1 MNTQTQA
8 ISESITFALARVCMA
23 HRITASRVL
32 AEVGLHVGQEM
43 LLQNLWQEDN
53 LTQSELAERLCIQLA
68 TANKMIRRMEQVQ
81 LISKVKDNEDG
92 RVSRVQ
98 LTQKGRD
105 LQASTENVWAQIEQR
120 TLANF
125 TEDEKNIFRLFLQRI
140 NENLSPED

>member
-23 HRITASRVL
+23 HRINASRML
-32 AEVGLHVGQEM
+32 AELGLHVGQEM
-43 LLQNLWQEDN
+43 LLQNLWQDDN
-53 LTQSELAERLCIQLA
+53 LTQSDLADRLCIQLA

-81 LISKVKDNEDG
+81 LVSKVKDIEDG

-105 LQASTENVWAQIEQR
+105 LQASTEHVWAQVEQR
-120 TLANF
+120 TLTNF
-125 TEDEKNIFRLFLQRI
+125 TEDEKDTFRQFLQRI
-140 NENLSPED
+140 NQNLSPED